1 MNVCVGQTVFASNSK
16 TNVVVSISSIDT
28 DSSEIRFKTAL
39 GNGCRRIYVDIL
51 TGGEIVVNLAC

>member
-39 GNGCRRIYVDIL
+39 GNGCRIYVDIL
-51 TGGEIVVNLAC
+51 TGGEFVVNLAC